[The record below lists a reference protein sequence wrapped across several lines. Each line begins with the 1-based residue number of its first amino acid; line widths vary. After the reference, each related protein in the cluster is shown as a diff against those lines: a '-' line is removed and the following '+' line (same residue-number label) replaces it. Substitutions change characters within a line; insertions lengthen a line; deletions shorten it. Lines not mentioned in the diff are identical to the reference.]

1 MASLTA
7 KGDYAQHIHV
17 YPKGGSG
24 MKKPSRCPFNEKPCP
39 AVVEDPDWDCPLT
52 IQRNE
57 HSAPTCVLYE
67 LTAQIMRIADYIYSI
82 ENKIKTG

>member
-1 MASLTA
+1 
-7 KGDYAQHIHV
+7 
-17 YPKGGSG
+17 
-24 MKKPSRCPFNEKPCP
+24 MKKSSQCPFNEKPCP
-39 AVVEDPDWDCPLT
+39 AIAENSEWNCPLT

-57 HSAPTCVLYE
+57 HSAPTCVFYE